1 MRRFKNAG
9 QRDAYAFFLETD
21 PIRGGG
27 EEERAHLAGYLCQG
41 HDASSAPKDKKS
53 MAYAIWAAG
62 ADRARRT
69 PHEEWISVQRRVL
82 LVGRTIVDFV
92 HDTEDEG
99 AYTLVLDD
107 GARLHFSS
115 RGDDMT
121 YTEFT
126 YAPG

>member
-1 MRRFKNAG
+1 MRTFKNAA
-9 QRDAYAFFLETD
+9 QADVHALFLEMD

-27 EEERAHLAGYLCQG
+27 EEEKAHLAGYLSQG
-41 HDASSAPKDKKS
+41 HDAFGAPNDKKS
-53 MAYAIWAAG
+53 MAYAAWAAG

-69 PHEEWISVQRRVL
+69 PHEEWIGVQRAVL

-92 HDTEDEG
+92 HDTSDEG

-115 RGDDMT
+115 RGGYMT
-121 YTEFT
+121 CTEFT